1 MQSCRIRCV
10 EDLLK
15 MFCGG
20 GFALGCVFMVLLEEL
35 TSAFGGE
42 AMFYIAGSFTGLSS
56 LLFLTLP
63 HPTNNPTKT
72 DNRTDAALEMKGDG
86 KDGKDTV
93 KEVSRKSLQSHM
105 PSAYTLSCSCLGV
118 LAVGLEARSKVIQ
131 FFRSE
136 TVLGS

>member
-1 MQSCRIRCV
+1 
-10 EDLLK
+10 
-15 MFCGG
+15 MFCRG

-63 HPTNNPTKT
+63 HPTDTKT
-72 DNRTDAALEMKGDG
+72 DNRTDTADTPDTALEMKGGKVG
-86 KDGKDTV
+86 KDEKDEKDTV
-93 KEVSRKSLQSHM
+93 KEANRKSLQSHM
-105 PSAYTLSCSCLGV
+105 PSVYTLSCSCLGV
-118 LAVGLEARSKVIQ
+118 LAVGLEAGSKVIH

-136 TVLGS
+136 TVLAL